1 MFTLDISWD
10 SLCTSP
16 TQQTKRTECC
26 VIGTPCSPEPRY
38 LTLSTSLVLTT
49 EDTLST
55 TTPELTVRIQV
66 DIQIL
71 LAVIFVKWKSTVT
84 ACMNTSNKNWLA
96 FSQLFPQKFAFGP
109 FQLSFLKRN
118 WKKNCLLTELQI
130 RHFMSIFLNIR
141 DDMCKCLTVFEIIT
155 SDIMTNY
162 IIMTFSILKKA
173 NSFQN

>member
-1 MFTLDISWD
+1 MFTLDITWD

-38 LTLSTSLVLTT
+38 LTLSTSPVLTT
-49 EDTLST
+49 GDTLST
-55 TTPELTVRIQV
+55 TTPELIVRIQV

-84 ACMNTSNKNWLA
+84 ACMNTSKKNLLV

-109 FQLSFLKRN
+109 FQLSFLKIN
-118 WKKNCLLTELQI
+118 WKKIVFSQNYKSVISCPFFKIYEMT
-130 RHFMSIFLNIR
+130 
-141 DDMCKCLTVFEIIT
+141 CATVWQ
-155 SDIMTNY
+155 S
-162 IIMTFSILKKA
+162 LR
-173 NSFQN
+173 